1 MVLTFDSRGRAL
13 TPNQLKAIHAKAN
26 ARGISRSQLTKRDIT
41 SLNDEIIIS
50 RNIQRELIKQKQK
63 APRPN
68 QGTRR
73 LRTHTFRQP
82 GGRRT
87 EFDLAGPDIQAR
99 PFPQFGSFMSVE
111 DVR

>member
-1 MVLTFDSRGRAL
+1 MALTFDSRGRAL
-13 TPNQLKAIHAKAN
+13 TPKQLKAIHAKAN
-26 ARGISRSQLTKRDIT
+26 ARGIPQSQLTKRDIT
-41 SLNDEIIIS
+41 SLNDEIIIN
-50 RNIQRELIKQKQK
+50 RADQRFLLRQKQK

-73 LRTHTFRQP
+73 IRTHTLR
-82 GGRRT
+82 GGRRA

>member
-1 MVLTFDSRGRAL
+1 LALTFDSRGRAL
-13 TPNQLKAIHAKAN
+13 TPNQLKAIHAKAKL
-26 ARGISRSQLTKRDIT
+26 RGIPQSQLTKRDIT
-41 SLNDEIIIS
+41 SLNDEIIIN
-50 RNIQRELIKQKQK
+50 RADQRFLLRQKQK

-68 QGTRR
+68 QGTRTI
-73 LRTHTFRQP
+73 THTTFRRP
-82 GGRRT
+82 RRRT